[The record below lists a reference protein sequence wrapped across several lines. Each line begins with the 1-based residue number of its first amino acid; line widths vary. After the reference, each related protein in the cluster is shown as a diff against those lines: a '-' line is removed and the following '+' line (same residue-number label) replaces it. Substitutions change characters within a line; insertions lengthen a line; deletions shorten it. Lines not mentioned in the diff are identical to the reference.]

1 MANHSASFQA
11 DQTLGKHAA
20 RLELLSDIAR
30 NIGRSHDV
38 DDVLQRAAQL
48 TQKLFNY
55 QHVGIFL
62 FDRERQVLLMRAIA
76 GEYARYY
83 SARHVLEIDQGMVG
97 WVCKNGRSLLAN
109 DVRIEPSYIN
119 LYPNEVH
126 TLSELTVPIR
136 LDAEIMGV
144 LDIQSSSIDAFDEDD
159 LIVKETLAEQIAIA
173 LKNACLY
180 QSLEQ
185 ELVEKMHVEQ
195 SLRES
200 ERKLTTLISNLPGI
214 TYRCQNDQLWTMEF
228 VSQGALGLTG
238 YPSSA
243 LLLNNQINFVDL
255 IYPEDRQ
262 MVWDTVQAAL
272 LQQKPF
278 DLVYRINTASGQTK
292 FVMDRGQGVFSD
304 QNELQAIEGFITDI
318 TDRMLM
324 DAQLKASLAEK
335 EVLLKEVHHR
345 VKNNL
350 EVILSLTDMQ
360 SRRVQDEQARES
372 FRVLQERIRTI
383 ALVHESLY
391 RSHSLA
397 FIPIQNYLQNLTDN
411 LTRAFSSPGMRLI
424 VDAEDVIIGVDQAI
438 PCGLIVTELVTN
450 SLKYAFPHQDKHSDF
465 NPDLNHP
472 EIRIQLRKAGNDI
485 CLDISDNGVGLPPG
499 FDPQQAKSLGLRL
512 VRSLVGQVHGTL
524 EIRDHAGTHF
534 RIRFKDRNK
543 GDVDG

>member
-1 MANHSASFQA
+1 
-11 DQTLGKHAA
+11 
-20 RLELLSDIAR
+20 
-30 NIGRSHDV
+30 
-38 DDVLQRAAQL
+38 
-48 TQKLFNY
+48 
-55 QHVGIFL
+55 
-62 FDRERQVLLMRAIA
+62 
-76 GEYARYY
+76 
-83 SARHVLEIDQGMVG
+83 
-97 WVCKNGRSLLAN
+97 
-109 DVRIEPSYIN
+109 
-119 LYPNEVH
+119 
-126 TLSELTVPIR
+126 
-136 LDAEIMGV
+136 
-144 LDIQSSSIDAFDEDD
+144 
-159 LIVKETLAEQIAIA
+159 
-173 LKNACLY
+173 
-180 QSLEQ
+180 
-185 ELVEKMHVEQ
+185 
-195 SLRES
+195 
-200 ERKLTTLISNLPGI
+200 
-214 TYRCQNDQLWTMEF
+214 MEF

-255 IYPEDRQ
+255 IHPEDRQ

-278 DLVYRINTASGQTK
+278 DLVYRINTARGQTK